1 VFQVYH
7 SNQLDLLKDLLIV
20 LMEQP
25 PLADPLA
32 NETIL
37 VQSPGMAQWLQLQIA
52 EKAGIAANIDFPLPA
67 SFIWQQFKAVLK
79 DVPEQSPFN
88 KMSMTWQ
95 VMQLLPDCLDD
106 PDFAALLHYLED
118 DDQLRKRFQLSQ
130 KIADIFDQYLVY
142 RPEWIDA
149 WENSSDVQLDN
160 WANGQGES
168 VPLWLDEQRWQAK
181 LWKKLSQS
189 IEQSFA
195 DQGKVYHRAGLYKDF
210 LATLAQQKSL
220 SHLPQRIF
228 VFGISALPDSYLHA
242 LVGLSAH
249 CDVHFFLTNPCRYYW
264 ADIVD
269 PKLLGKRF
277 AQSRPRLTVT
287 DGLLKNQES
296 TSWKKNEAHLAW
308 AMSGDPE
315 KEVGNPLLASM
326 GKMGRDFLYQMC
338 MLEEREI
345 DAFVDIER
353 DNLLHHIQADI
364 LDLQYTYDP
373 LVLDA
378 SKCKVISEDDQSLSI
393 HLTHSV
399 MREVEVLHDNL
410 LAMFEADSNLTPKD
424 IIVMVPNIDL
434 YAPYVQAVF
443 SSVERNR
450 YIPYS
455 ISDVSAQQENPIL
468 VSFLQLLNL
477 NQGRYTRDDIF
488 ALLEVPAILKRF
500 NIAQD
505 DFLVLQKW
513 INESG
518 IRWGLNEKSATQWD
532 LPELSQNSWLFG
544 LKRMLLGYAM
554 GDELFE
560 NISPYDEIQGLQGE
574 LLGHF
579 IDFIDA
585 LIGLETAL
593 KQLNNAEKWQ
603 KFGYQ
608 IIDDFYLEDENN
620 SAVFT
625 LIREQFD
632 NLFVYT
638 QQANFV
644 QPLSLLVLIEH
655 LENHLSEQSNSQ
667 RFLTGQVNFCTL
679 MPMRSIPFKVVCLL
693 GMNDGQYPRNIVPMG
708 FDLMAGHRQRGDRSR
723 RDEDRYLFLEALLSA
738 RERLYISYI
747 GQDIHDNSEKMPS
760 VLVSELLNYCQQ
772 SFTLSA
778 HLYSPS
784 NVAEK
789 ALLGFINRHYPM
801 QSFSESYYHGKFTT
815 YNPNWWLAQ
824 TAEARENG
832 NEDAFLPLDAP
843 IEELELTHLIAFL
856 RHPCK
861 FFYNHRLGA
870 YFELE
875 KDKHEQDND
884 EPFSLDN
891 LQQYLLKNK
900 QFNCTLEGK
909 SQDRLFTEIKAT
921 GELPLGEFAP
931 LIFNKDL
938 PSMNNLADL
947 AAGFFIG
954 ETETISVNIQFADI
968 KLVGELKDH
977 CDNGLVR
984 IKTGNIKGKEILSIW
999 VEHLSYCIAYGENLN
1014 TSLLG
1019 QESGYYFEELSA
1031 DYAYQKLS
1039 ELIDLFELGYQRPLP
1054 FFVESAFR
1062 WAFAVHAA
1070 QPECYIEADLT
1081 FATRAEGQKAAL
1093 DVFANP
1099 RGFPEGGDPYIRRCY
1114 EHLEDHWL
1122 EFEKLAMAVFKPIL
1136 GNINIIEYGEGDELE
1151 WLN

>member
-20 LMEQP
+20 LMEQS
-25 PLADPLA
+25 PLSDPLA

-52 EKAGIAANIDFPLPA
+52 EKTGIAANIDFPLPA

-95 VMQLLPDCLDD
+95 IMQLLPECLDD
-106 PDFAALLHYLED
+106 PDFTALLHYLED
-118 DDQLRKRFQLSQ
+118 DKQLRKRFQLSQ

-149 WENSSDVQLDN
+149 WENSTDVQLDS
-160 WANGQGES
+160 WANGHGES
-168 VPLWLDEQRWQAK
+168 IPLWLDEQRWQAK

-189 IEQSFA
+189 IEQTFA

-210 LATLAQQKSL
+210 LATLSQQKSL

-228 VFGISALPDSYLHA
+228 VFGISALPDSYLHG
-242 LVGLSAH
+242 LVGLSEH

-277 AQSRPRLTVT
+277 AQSRPKLTVT
-287 DGLLKNQES
+287 DGHLENQKS
-296 TSWKKNEAHLAW
+296 TSWQKNEAHFEW
-308 AMSGDPE
+308 AMGGDPE

-338 MLEEREI
+338 VLEEREI

-364 LDLQYTYDP
+364 LDLQDSCSP
-373 LVLDA
+373 LTVDA
-378 SKCKVISEDDQSLSI
+378 AEREVIATDDQSLTI

-399 MREVEVLHDNL
+399 IREVEVLHDNL

-477 NQGRYTRDDIF
+477 NQSRYTRDDIF
-488 ALLEVPAILKRF
+488 ALLEVPAILQRF
-500 NIAQD
+500 KLDQD
-505 DFLVLQKW
+505 DFIVLQKW

-532 LPELSQNSWLFG
+532 LPELPQNSWLFG

-579 IDFIDA
+579 IDFVDA
-585 LIGLETAL
+585 LMSLETAL
-593 KQLNNAEKWQ
+593 KQPCNAEQWQ
-603 KFGYQ
+603 EFGYK
-608 IIDDFYLEDENN
+608 IIDDFYLEDEDN
-620 SAVFT
+620 SAVFA

-632 NLFVYT
+632 NLLLHT

-655 LENHLSEQSNSQ
+655 LENHLSDQSNSQ

-772 SFTLSA
+772 SFTLDA

-784 NVAEK
+784 STAEK
-789 ALLGFINRHYPM
+789 ALLAFINHHYPM
-801 QSFSESYYHGKFTT
+801 QSFSESYYLGKFKT

-824 TAEARENG
+824 TAEVTSSAD
-832 NEDAFLPLDAP
+832 EDTFLPLDSP
-843 IEELELTHLIAFL
+843 IEEIQLTHLIAFL
-856 RHPCK
+856 KHPCK

-870 YFELE
+870 YFEL
-875 KDKHEQDND
+875 DTNEQDND

-891 LQQYLLKNK
+891 LQQYYLKNK
-900 QFNCTLEGK
+900 QFNYALEGK
-909 SQDRLFTEIKAT
+909 SQAQLFTEIKAT

-931 LIFNKDL
+931 LIFKKDL

-947 AAGFFIG
+947 AAGLFIG
-954 ETETISVNIQFADI
+954 ETETISIDIQFAD
-968 KLVGELKDH
+968 KQLLGELKDH

-984 IKTGNIKGKEILSIW
+984 IKTGNIKGKEILSLW

-1014 TSLLG
+1014 ASLLG
-1019 QESGYYFEELSA
+1019 QESGYYFEELPA

-1062 WAFAVHAA
+1062 WAFAVDAA
-1070 QPECYIEADLT
+1070 QPECYLDADLT
-1081 FATRAEGQKAAL
+1081 FETRALGQKAAL
-1093 DVFANP
+1093 EVFANS
-1099 RGFPEGGDPYIRRCY
+1099 RGFAEGGDPYIRRCY
-1114 EHLEDHWL
+1114 DNLEDHWP

-1136 GNINIIEYGEGDELE
+1136 GNINIIEYDEGDELE